1 MNSLRNGN
9 DLPPDSPAP
18 PMTMRELSH
27 DLSNALEII
36 VQTTFLLGTLDLG
49 ENGKAWH
56 KMLDDGVRRA
66 TAINKQ
72 LRDQLR
78 AETSDDSSAGR

>member
-1 MNSLRNGN
+1 MNSLLDGN
-9 DLPPDSPAP
+9 DLPPDMPAR
-18 PMTMRELSH
+18 PMSKRELSH
-27 DLSNALEII
+27 ELSNALEII
-36 VQTTFLLGTLDLG
+36 MQTSFLLGTLDLG
-49 ENGKAWH
+49 ENGKVWH

-72 LRDQLR
+72 LRGLLR